1 MIVTKPNQPTN
12 QNAKTTTITT
22 IKQKSKHQHPSI
34 SSISVVL
41 CMTLFREKL
50 LHIKLQWGYYSGGPW
65 FKVTSVS
72 IEKEHLDK
80 DRHMGYSS
88 ISQGIPEIAS
98 KLPEAGSKVWH
109 TLALL
114 ARQGNQL
121 CQVCGLRL
129 AASRAGRQSFLLG
142 QPPCLWHYLSA

>member
-1 MIVTKPNQPTN
+1 MIVTKPNQPIN
-12 QNAKTTTITT
+12 QNAKATTTT
-22 IKQKSKHQHPSI
+22 KQKSKCQHPSI

-41 CMTLFREKL
+41 CVTLFREKL

-65 FKVTSVS
+65 FKVTGVS

-88 ISQGIPEIAS
+88 ISQGIPEITS

-114 ARQGNQL
+114 ACQGNQL

-129 AASRAGRQSFLLG
+129 AASRAGRKSLLLWK
-142 QPPCLWHYLSA
+142 PSCLWHYLSV